1 MTKVAYA
8 GWSGR
13 KGGASV
19 AGREKNRNEA
29 VAGQRDTM
37 AMRGDRRLRQ
47 GDQVRQERSGT
58 AAVPDQAGCCR
69 L

>member
-19 AGREKNRNEA
+19 TGREKNRNEA

-47 GDQVRQERSGT
+47 GEQG
-58 AAVPDQAGCCR
+58 
-69 L
+69 